1 MLLLCFGGPDR
12 YFSGSNQY
20 FFDFWGSGGAL
31 GLFLGL
37 WGEINQNFFQCWGSG
52 WQQNQNLFE
61 VWGSGGQVWDSRSEL
76 FSILGLWGSILELE
90 ISIFNNSGALGPWI
104 REKFSK
110 ILVLR
115 PKISKIWGSGDHF

>member
-76 FSILGLWGSILELE
+76 FSILGLWGPSLGLKIRTFLD
-90 ISIFNNSGALGPWI
+90 SGVLGLW
-104 REKFSK
+104 
-110 ILVLR
+110 
-115 PKISKIWGSGDHF
+115 ISKKITLISVSGTDFTLI